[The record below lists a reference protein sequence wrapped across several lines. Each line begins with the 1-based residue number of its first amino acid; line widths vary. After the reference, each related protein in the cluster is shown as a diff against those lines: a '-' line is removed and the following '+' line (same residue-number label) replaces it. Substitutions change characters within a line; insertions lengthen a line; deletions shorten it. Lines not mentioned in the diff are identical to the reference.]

1 MGRPALIT
9 YEQVKAVIDALRA
22 DGAKPTID
30 RIWEALHKAGSK
42 GTVHKL
48 AKQYFAEL
56 EGTEKAPESLRLL
69 PPDVQQVILA
79 FADDAAATMR
89 EKIAEELLE
98 SKREA
103 ANLADDNERL
113 TAELDDLRT
122 QLAQAAS
129 DKAAAHGRA
138 EQLADELVAA
148 REEIG
153 IERAA
158 AERARTALAKAELR
172 LDAIGPLEE
181 ELRQA
186 RTERDA
192 HREART
198 EAERAVAVL
207 SSQQKEHE
215 ERAQEL
221 KSSLANMRDACASL
235 EAKNRE
241 LAEALTAERQ
251 ARAVAERD
259 LAVSEAVQVA
269 RLATG
274 QKTKK
279 RQPQQ
284 EMLWQGDG
292 SRSNPE

>member
-9 YEQVKAVIDALRA
+9 YEQVKVVIDALRA

-56 EGTEKAPESLRLL
+56 EGTEKAPKSLRLL

-103 ANLADDNERL
+103 ASLADDNERL
-113 TAELDDLRT
+113 TAELDDLHT
-122 QLAQAAS
+122 QLAQAVS

-138 EQLADELVAA
+138 EQLANELVAA
-148 REEIG
+148 REEIAT
-153 IERAA
+153 ERAA
-158 AERARTALAKAELR
+158 SERARTALATAELR
-172 LDAIGPLEE
+172 LEAIGPLEE

-186 RTERDA
+186 RTER
-192 HREART
+192 
-198 EAERAVAVL
+198 
-207 SSQQKEHE
+207 E
-215 ERAQEL
+215 ERANEL
-221 KSSLANMRDACASL
+221 KSSLACIRDACARL
-235 EAKNRE
+235 ESRNGE
-241 LAEALTAERQ
+241 LADALEHERQ
-251 ARAVAERD
+251 ARAIAERERAV
-259 LAVSEAVQVA
+259 LAAVQA
-269 RLATG
+269 ERPG
-274 QKTKK
+274 NGTKSK
-279 RQPQQ
+279 KNPAQQ
-284 EMLWQGDG
+284 EALWQGDG
-292 SRSNPE
+292 NDINGH